1 MKKILSLAVAVFMSL
16 TVFYSFA
23 ADNDTQPLGSYWFV
37 GAKGGIQIV
46 PTDFNHSKL
55 ITPAVGVQF
64 GRFFTP
70 EVGLRLDAQAWKSRG
85 GLKSLDGTYDFKY
98 VTGDIDL
105 LLNLTNIF
113 SKNKYHCFNTY
124 FIAGVGAAYAWDN
137 DDLTSAVKRLGSN
150 LAEKNV
156 NAWDDHRWSHNL
168 RLGLACDYNF
178 TRNWA
183 VNLEVDANSL
193 SDRFNSK
200 INNNCDWQ
208 LTAMAGVT
216 FKWGHPAKKA
226 APAPAPEPEP
236 APAPVPVAEPEPAP
250 EPAPA
255 PVVVPEPAPAPR
267 VAEEAKFNF
276 FYDINETTVSAKND
290 AEVARMNE
298 WLKNHKVAN
307 ASVTGYAD
315 AGTGNS
321 RINAKLAQQRA
332 DNVTDMLAKKYGVAE
347 GNIDTNSC
355 GDKVQPY
362 QENDKNRVVQIV
374 LTEDI
379 K

>member
-1 MKKILSLAVAVFMSL
+1 MKKLLSFAVAALVSL
-16 TVFYSFA
+16 TAVSAFA
-23 ADNDTQPLGSYWFV
+23 GDNDSKEPAPYWFV

-46 PTDFNHSKL
+46 PTDYNHSKL

-70 EVGLRLDAQAWKSRG
+70 EVGLRIDAQGWQSRG
-85 GLKSLDGTYDFKY
+85 GLESLDGTYDFNY

-113 SKNKYHCFNTY
+113 SKKKYHSFNTY
-124 FIAGVGAAYAWDN
+124 FIAGVGAAYEWDN
-137 DDLTSAVKRLGSN
+137 DDLTTAVKRLGAN
-150 LAEKNV
+150 LAETNV

-178 TRNWA
+178 NRNWA
-183 VNLEVDANSL
+183 INLEVDANSL

-208 LTAMAGVT
+208 LTAMAGLA
-216 FKWGHPAKKA
+216 FKWGHPSKKV
-226 APAPAPEPEP
+226 APAPEPEP
-236 APAPVPVAEPEPAP
+236 APAPAPAPVVEP

-255 PVVVPEPAPAPR
+255 PAPVVKPEPAPAPR

-276 FYDINETTVSAKND
+276 FYNINETTVGAQND
-290 AEVARMNE
+290 AEVARMTQ
-298 WLKNHKVAN
+298 WLKSHKVAN

-315 AGTGNS
+315 AGTGNA

-332 DNVTDMLAKKYGVAE
+332 DNVSDLLAKKYGVAE

-362 QENDKNRVVQIV
+362 QDNDKNRVVQVV